1 MSATVR
7 APETCGIAYRNADT
21 LTGLRTAAEFP
32 SLNLYA
38 TRYGLTFG
46 PLFAPFAGC
55 SLGTIGRPKKSTATY
70 NTHAMH
76 RVSDSWHGSEK
87 LRKHKSD
94 TDLLSRLV
102 VVARPLRCGL
112 WVVC

>member
-38 TRYGLTFG
+38 TRYGTIFG
-46 PLFAPFAGC
+46 PLFTLPPLSVF
-55 SLGTIGRPKKSTATY
+55 SLGTIGLPKKSTATWMQG
-70 NTHAMH
+70 T
-76 RVSDSWHGSEK
+76 RRD
-87 LRKHKSD
+87 R
-94 TDLLSRLV
+94 
-102 VVARPLRCGL
+102 
-112 WVVC
+112 